1 MFDTLATSRFG
12 STAEDFPPS
21 AYPTLPNIDDL
32 SEGQLIL
39 LMDLV
44 QSRLPPAQ
52 LSGMN
57 LEEELVRQLQRAK
70 ALQARTLDDVE
81 VPANQKAA
89 VLNAVAG
96 AIGSLVEMQE
106 ALYNAE
112 RFKAIEAI
120 MIEALKVLPEDV
132 ATKFL
137 DEYENLAR

>member
-1 MFDTLATSRFG
+1 MFDPNKTSKFSG
-12 STAEDFPPS
+12 SSEDEMPDFRAQLPS
-21 AYPTLPNIDDL
+21 IEDL

-70 ALQARTLDDVE
+70 ALQALTLDDVE

-89 VLNAVAG
+89 VMNAVAG
-96 AIGSLVEMQE
+96 AIGALVEMQE

>member
-1 MFDTLATSRFG
+1 MFDPNKTSRFSG
-12 STAEDFPPS
+12 SSEDEMPDLRAQLPS
-21 AYPTLPNIDDL
+21 IEDL

-70 ALQARTLDDVE
+70 ELQALTLDDVE

-89 VLNAVAG
+89 VMNAVAS
-96 AIGSLVEMQE
+96 AIGALVEMQE

>member
-1 MFDTLATSRFG
+1 MPDLRAQL
-12 STAEDFPPS
+12 PS
-21 AYPTLPNIDDL
+21 IEDL

-44 QSRLPPAQ
+44 QSRLPPAK

-70 ALQARTLDDVE
+70 ALQALTLDDVE

-89 VLNAVAG
+89 VMNAVAS
-96 AIGSLVEMQE
+96 AIGALVEMQE

>member
-1 MFDTLATSRFG
+1 
-12 STAEDFPPS
+12 
-21 AYPTLPNIDDL
+21 
-32 SEGQLIL
+32 
-39 LMDLV
+39 MDLV

-70 ALQARTLDDVE
+70 ELQALTLDDVE
-81 VPANQKAA
+81 VPANQKA
-89 VLNAVAG
+89 VVMNSVAS
-96 AIGSLVEMQE
+96 AIGALVEMQE